1 MVNIRR
7 SLFGYNKKEVNDVI
21 SSLEGDKERLKQE
34 LEGKAQMI
42 EELNV
47 QLHGFRSQEE
57 IISEVI
63 IDAKQLSKTFSRR
76 G

>member
-7 SLFGYNKKEVNDVI
+7 SLFGYNKKEVDDVI

-47 QLHGFRSQEE
+47 QLHGFRSQGE
-57 IISEVI
+57 
-63 IDAKQLSKTFSRR
+63 K
-76 G
+76 